1 MKIPYISSRMHIRIN
16 ISEKISPNFHRVAN
30 IFHNNYRSCVLDNI
44 PLNNNASKKLQST
57 NFMDRHTNVFN
68 IQSYLKSWIIEIW
81 KDNPID
87 PGNLKSQFHLIL
99 QFIPIWMLWNSNLMH
114 SSACINFED
123 LDFYWRQN
131 SKNLDGKSISWYW
144 MIIVMMGW

>member
-1 MKIPYISSRMHIRIN
+1 MVKIAYISSRMHIRNN

-44 PLNNNASKKLQST
+44 PLNNNVSKKLQST
-57 NFMDRHTNVFN
+57 NFTDSYTNVFN
-68 IQSYLKSWIIEIW
+68 IQLYLNSCIII
-81 KDNPID
+81 PID
-87 PGNLKSQFHLIL
+87 LDHFKAQFHLIL